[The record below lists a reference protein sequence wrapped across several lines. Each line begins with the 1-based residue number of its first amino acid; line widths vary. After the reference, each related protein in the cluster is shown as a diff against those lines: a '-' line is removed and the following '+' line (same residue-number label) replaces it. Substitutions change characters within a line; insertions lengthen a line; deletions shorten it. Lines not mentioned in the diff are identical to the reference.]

1 MTRFVRQNKKFI
13 SALVGAGVVAFIL
26 LVIAVWGYVEVLSAN
41 SEANDRREDIRQLV
55 RRKPSPVEENR
66 QPIQKDIATYT
77 KATQALWQS
86 FGHPYQLAADR
97 FLVVLLGL
105 SESDDLAEKK
115 ADFLRKYHDEVEESR
130 NPAAAFDQFR
140 SRYPRWGAATA
151 EFIALARE
159 IAPDPHIDS
168 YADRMALAALGIPN
182 ELNGNADMMQDFMDK
197 CRQRFAALMPEKIRP
212 EAINFGL
219 APAVV
224 GSYKTSDYRYLVSH
238 LDIIGDIAKRIA
250 QSPVDAFTGFVV
262 RGGIPSSGAGR
273 EDAAGLETSFA
284 TEGKLSVA
292 HYTFEVT
299 GSLDAIRDLAKRFE
313 QAAADR
319 RIYVIRSIFIY
330 ISDEDD
336 AKALRVLKP
345 SAVKEKP
352 AAAEPERTTS
362 RGSRRRRST
371 NTESADARV
380 TREQEMERRR
390 KELEATLP
398 MQQRTGYGEVLL
410 GGNKECRAVFDIDYY
425 IHEER

>member
-1 MTRFVRQNKKFI
+1 
-13 SALVGAGVVAFIL
+13 
-26 LVIAVWGYVEVLSAN
+26 
-41 SEANDRREDIRQLV
+41 
-55 RRKPSPVEENR
+55 
-66 QPIQKDIATYT
+66 
-77 KATQALWQS
+77 
-86 FGHPYQLAADR
+86 
-97 FLVVLLGL
+97 
-105 SESDDLAEKK
+105 
-115 ADFLRKYHDEVEESR
+115 
-130 NPAAAFDQFR
+130 
-140 SRYPRWGAATA
+140 
-151 EFIALARE
+151 
-159 IAPDPHIDS
+159 
-168 YADRMALAALGIPN
+168 MALAALGIPN

-219 APAVV
+219 APAVI
-224 GSYKTSDYRYLVSH
+224 GSYKTNDYRYLVTH

-250 QSPVDAFTGFVV
+250 QSPVDALTGFVV
-262 RGGIPSSGAGR
+262 RGGIPSTGANR
-273 EDAAGLETSFA
+273 EDAPGLEASFA
-284 TEGKLSVA
+284 TDGKLSVA
-292 HYTFEVT
+292 HSTFEVT

-345 SAVKEKP
+345 STVKEKP
-352 AAAEPERTTS
+352 ATTEQPERTTS
-362 RGSRRRRST
+362 RGSRRRRGSS